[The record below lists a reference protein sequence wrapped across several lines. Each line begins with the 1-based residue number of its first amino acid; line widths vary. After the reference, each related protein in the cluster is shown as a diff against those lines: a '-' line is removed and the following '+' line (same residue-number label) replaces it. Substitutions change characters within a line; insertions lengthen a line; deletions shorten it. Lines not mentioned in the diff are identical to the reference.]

1 MHDYPKSKLSNQFVH
16 AALGELRLQISV
28 RRPADVVPGRE
39 RFLDDL
45 QLMVHSGL
53 EFEDYAAIADGLG
66 LENYVALAVIGDRVA
81 GVQCFH
87 RH

>member
-1 MHDYPKSKLSNQFVH
+1 
-16 AALGELRLQISV
+16 
-28 RRPADVVPGRE
+28 VVPGRE

-45 QLMVHSGL
+45 QVMVHSGF
-53 EFEDYAAIADGLG
+53 EFEDYAAIADGLR
-66 LENYVALAVIGDRVA
+66 LENYVSLAAIGDRVA

>member
-1 MHDYPKSKLSNQFVH
+1 
-16 AALGELRLQISV
+16 V

-45 QLMVHSGL
+45 QLMVHSGF
-53 EFEDYAAIADGLG
+53 EFEDYAAIADGLR
-66 LENYVALAVIGDRVA
+66 LENYVSLAAIGDRVA